1 LARHRLG
8 RALASAAAEEGLVAQ
23 RLHLV
28 IFDCDGT
35 LVDSFVANHEAMVL
49 AFRDFDRS
57 PPPEAGLREMIGLSV
72 AEQVVVL
79 APQAPPDEW
88 LALEN
93 SYRQHRLGRADPPE
107 PMFPGARAC
116 LEAIDRDDILMAV
129 ATAKSA
135 KGLRATLDRHG
146 LHRHFVNL
154 QTGDHHPGKPHPAMV
169 LASLAEAG
177 VDPENALV
185 VGDTRFDIE
194 MAVNA
199 GVASFGVAWGY
210 HNTQDLTAAG
220 AHAIAPDFET
230 LTKMI
235 GERFSLA

>member
-1 LARHRLG
+1 
-8 RALASAAAEEGLVAQ
+8 VAQ
-23 RLHLV
+23 CLHLV

-35 LVDSFVANHEAMVL
+35 LVDSFVANHESIVL
-49 AFRDFDRS
+49 AFQDFDRP
-57 PPPEAGLREMIGLSV
+57 PPPEAGLREMFGLSV

-79 APQAPPDEW
+79 APQAPPDEC

-93 SYRQHRLGRADPPE
+93 SCRQHRLGLADPPE

-116 LEAIDRDDILMAV
+116 LEALDRDDILMAV

-135 KGLRATLDRHG
+135 KGSRAILDRHG
-146 LHRHFVNL
+146 QHRHPGNL
-154 QTGDHHPGKPHPAMV
+154 QIGDHHPGKPHLAMV
-169 LASLAEAG
+169 LASFSEAG
-177 VDPENALV
+177 VDLENALV
-185 VGDTRFDIE
+185 VGDTRFDIQ

-199 GVASFGVAWGY
+199 GVASFGVAWGS

-220 AHAIAPDFET
+220 AHAIAPDFAT

>member
-1 LARHRLG
+1 MPRTQLRL
-8 RALASAAAEEGLVAQ
+8 V
-23 RLHLV
+23 V
-28 IFDCDGT
+28 FDCDGT
-35 LVDSFVANHEAMVL
+35 LVDSFVAIYEAMVAAL
-49 AFRDFDRS
+49 RDFGRP
-57 PPPEAGLREMIGLSV
+57 PPPEAVLRGMIGLSV
-72 AEQVVVL
+72 AEQVAVL
-79 APQAPPDEW
+79 APQAPMEER

-93 SYRQHRLGRADPPE
+93 SYRQHRLGRVDPPE

-116 LEAIDRDDILMAV
+116 LEALDRDDILMAV
-129 ATAKSA
+129 ATAKGA

-154 QTGDHHPGKPHPAMV
+154 QTGDQHPGKPHPAMV

-177 VDPENALV
+177 VDAKNALV

-199 GVASFGVAWGY
+199 RVTPFGVAWGY
-210 HNTQDLTAAG
+210 HDAQDLTRAG
-220 AHAIAPDFET
+220 AQVIAPDFAT

-235 GERFSLA
+235 SERFSQS

>member
-1 LARHRLG
+1 M
-8 RALASAAAEEGLVAQ
+8 VQ

-28 IFDCDGT
+28 IFDYDGT

-49 AFRDFDRS
+49 AFKNFENP
-57 PPPEAGLREMIGLSV
+57 PPPEVNLCEMMGLPV

-79 APQAPPDEW
+79 APEARPDEW

-93 SYRQHRLGRADPPE
+93 SYRQHRLGRVDPPE

-116 LEAIDRDDILMAV
+116 LDALNRDGILMAV
-129 ATAKSA
+129 ATVKSA

-146 LHRHFVNL
+146 LHRHFVTQ
-154 QTGDHHPGKPHPAMV
+154 QTGDHHPGKQNPAMV

-185 VGDTRFDIE
+185 VGDTRFDME
-194 MAVNA
+194 MAVDA
-199 GVASFGVAWGY
+199 GVASFGAAWGY
-210 HNTQDLTAAG
+210 HNTQDLMAAG
-220 AHAIAPDFET
+220 ALAIAPDFTT
-230 LTKMI
+230 LTEMI
-235 GERFSLA
+235 SERFSPA